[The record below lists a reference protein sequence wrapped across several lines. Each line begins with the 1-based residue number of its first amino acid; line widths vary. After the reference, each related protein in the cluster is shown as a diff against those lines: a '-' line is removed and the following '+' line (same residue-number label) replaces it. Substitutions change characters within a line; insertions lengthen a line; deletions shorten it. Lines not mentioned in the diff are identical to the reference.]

1 MLALSSAELTILD
14 WIALHCHTPWLD
26 AVVPW
31 ITRLGDGG
39 ILWIILALVLLI
51 LPKERLVGAQ
61 AALAL
66 ILHVVLCNLLVKN
79 LVGRIRPFELAGID
93 QLLVALPD
101 DPSFPSGHSAASFA
115 VVTVLFCNKHPLR
128 WPALIA
134 AVLIALSRL
143 YLYVHY
149 PTDVLAGV
157 LLGTLCGF
165 LAVGLWRKLAARRA
179 MRMEKADTQRHT
191 ES

>member
-101 DPSFPSGHSAASFA
+101 DPSFPSGPDRA
-115 VVTVLFCNKHPLR
+115 V
-128 WPALIA
+128 PAVSLCS
-134 AVLIALSRL
+134 LSHRC
-143 YLYVHY
+143 
-149 PTDVLAGV
+149 AGR
-157 LLGTLCGF
+157 C
-165 LAVGLWRKLAARRA
+165 AVGDFLRISGGGALEEAHGPAGN
-179 MRMEKADTQRHT
+179 ADG
-191 ES
+191 EG